1 MEKQSILVVD
11 DEKTIREALCRV
23 LHSKGYEVAIAESG
37 EKALEQ
43 LNECAFDLIISDLVM
58 PGIGGVEVI
67 RAAKGK
73 YPDICSFILTGY
85 GDMATAIEALNIG
98 VDEFILKPF
107 GKDELLRRIEFCLEK
122 RNLAIKV
129 QRYELMLS
137 ASTDMVALFDQEQ
150 RLIEANEA
158 FMETFRVTRPFAN
171 SLSMKNL
178 FGGEKN
184 DAVLNKL
191 LADMHEGKLVHSQEW
206 FLFEEEGS
214 RLLDVT
220 IKAFKSQKREEYSL
234 LTSLRDVTDLYL
246 ISQDPG
252 KNQNSLQ
259 LALDATMDAVWD
271 YDVSSDRIRFGEN
284 WYRLLGYR
292 KDELADKLEKWCELL
307 HPGDVDRFMM
317 ALQEHL
323 EGKRENFWEEFRMR
337 TSRGLWRWVLMR
349 GKVVERDADGSPLRF
364 IGTHKNIDARKY
376 SEELLYASE
385 EKYRSLFN
393 SPNIGIFRLIL
404 PSLALQEA
412 NVAARKILGIQ
423 DKPAGNEGE
432 FLLGN
437 IIENSKKTELLQ
449 AIRAQH
455 EIRFFQAEMK
465 RRDGSTFWAEINLQ
479 IKEVKQYV
487 EGTITDITTQKK
499 AEALLLSNQHELE
512 KMVALRTAELQEAL
526 QHMSREM
533 EERQQIEETLRKS
546 EAALIR
552 EKKQQEE
559 VNTALNVLLRKREQD
574 KKEIG
579 ENVLFNVKE
588 LIDPIIEKL
597 EGSTHNDRQKALL
610 ELLQEN
616 LKELTA
622 PFVQNS
628 TIKFFKFT
636 PTELQVANMVRHG
649 KTTKE
654 IAKLMNI
661 SSETVSN
668 HRKNIRKK
676 SGLTRSKRNL
686 RSTLTLLKDVSD

>member
-1 MEKQSILVVD
+1 
-11 DEKTIREALCRV
+11 
-23 LHSKGYEVAIAESG
+23 
-37 EKALEQ
+37 
-43 LNECAFDLIISDLVM
+43 
-58 PGIGGVEVI
+58 
-67 RAAKGK
+67 
-73 YPDICSFILTGY
+73 
-85 GDMATAIEALNIG
+85 
-98 VDEFILKPF
+98 
-107 GKDELLRRIEFCLEK
+107 
-122 RNLAIKV
+122 
-129 QRYELMLS
+129 
-137 ASTDMVALFDQEQ
+137 
-150 RLIEANEA
+150 
-158 FMETFRVTRPFAN
+158 
-171 SLSMKNL
+171 
-178 FGGEKN
+178 
-184 DAVLNKL
+184 
-191 LADMHEGKLVHSQEW
+191 
-206 FLFEEEGS
+206 
-214 RLLDVT
+214 
-220 IKAFKSQKREEYSL
+220 
-234 LTSLRDVTDLYL
+234 
-246 ISQDPG
+246 
-252 KNQNSLQ
+252 
-259 LALDATMDAVWD
+259 
-271 YDVSSDRIRFGEN
+271 
-284 WYRLLGYR
+284 
-292 KDELADKLEKWCELL
+292 
-307 HPGDVDRFMM
+307 
-317 ALQEHL
+317 
-323 EGKRENFWEEFRMR
+323 
-337 TSRGLWRWVLMR
+337 MR

-393 SPNIGIFRLIL
+393 SPNIGIFRLTL

-412 NVAARKILGIQ
+412 NVAARKILGIR

-597 EGSTHNDRQKALL
+597 EGSTQNDRQKALL